1 MQHKRSRALASP
13 RSPFLF
19 ALLALAVG
27 GTANAH
33 DDGLP
38 AFRYS
43 AELLGQL
50 QLPSVA

>member
-27 GTANAH
+27 GTAIRR
-33 DDGLP
+33 
-38 AFRYS
+38 AFFHS
-43 AELLGQL
+43 
-50 QLPSVA
+50 